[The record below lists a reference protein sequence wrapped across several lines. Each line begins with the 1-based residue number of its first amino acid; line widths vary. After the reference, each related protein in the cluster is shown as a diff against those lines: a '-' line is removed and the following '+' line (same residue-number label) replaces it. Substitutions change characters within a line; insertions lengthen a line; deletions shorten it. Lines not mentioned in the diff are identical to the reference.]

1 MLGCLE
7 GVGDLGLRRS
17 SSGGSG
23 GVGSAVVVKRC
34 KKWIAESVVA
44 DVFSRV
50 DWDSEIDPTLSFNE
64 NVSLLL
70 AKFPEAF
77 RVEAVDAYYNRV
89 KQIVFIAPL
98 IEKILRG
105 EIQCTYR
112 TTPKHGYYY
121 VIHSRFVK
129 AHLKEPQCVIEVYKT
144 EQIDPYKLSE
154 EDAQLAGLTRSEILS
169 WFHQWYGKNLPLMWR
184 NWFNVRKEP
193 PESN

>member
-1 MLGCLE
+1 M
-7 GVGDLGLRRS
+7 RHS
-17 SSGGSG
+17 SGGGSG
-23 GVGSAVVVKRC
+23 GRRGRGVVGSSDIVVRRC
-34 KKWIAESVVA
+34 KRWTAESAVSAA

-50 DWDSEIDPTLSFNE
+50 DWNSEIDACLSFNE

-70 AKFPEAF
+70 ARFPEAF

-112 TTPKHGYYY
+112 TTPKYGYYY
-121 VIHSRFVK
+121 VVHSRFVK

-144 EQIDPYKLSE
+144 EQIDPNKLTE
-154 EDAQLAGLTRSEILS
+154 EDAQLAGLTRSEILR
-169 WFHQWYGKNLPLMWR
+169 WFHQWYGKNLSPMWR
-184 NWFNVRKEP
+184 NWFNVRENLQRQ
-193 PESN
+193 S